1 MRKYM
6 YPDLVQRFMTYVKKE
21 TRSDPTS
28 STVPT
33 TTSQTDFAK
42 DLVVELTN
50 LGLRDVQLNVKN
62 GFVTATLPSTTSN
75 KVPTIGFIAHI
86 DTADFNAVNIQPQ
99 IHPNYDGKEL
109 VLHSDLDIKLK
120 PTDFPNLKNYIGET
134 LITTDGTTLLG
145 ADDKAGIAEI
155 VTAIDYFI
163 QNPEI
168 EHGMIKVAFGPDEEI
183 GRGADLFD
191 VVNFGADFA
200 YTIDSGTVGRLE
212 YETFNAAEAKIVIKG
227 KSVHPGVAKNT
238 LINALKI
245 ALEFDAALPQNE
257 VPEKT
262 AGYEGFY
269 LLNNLSGDVE
279 DAQLTYIIRDH
290 DQQKFSERKQFFEN
304 LVDRMNL
311 DLGYEAISLVLK
323 DQYYNMGEIIQKKP
337 EIIQLAIEAMKNIGI
352 KAIVEPFRGG
362 TDGSKISY
370 LGLPCPNLFTGGENF
385 HGRYEFI
392 SVESMEKA
400 TATIIEISQLNV
412 TKNKNSQL

>member
-1 MRKYM
+1 M
-6 YPDLVQRFMTYVKKE
+6 
-21 TRSDPTS
+21 
-28 STVPT
+28 
-33 TTSQTDFAK
+33 
-42 DLVVELTN
+42 
-50 LGLRDVQLNVKN
+50 NVKN
-62 GFVTATLPSTTSN
+62 GFVTATLPSTTSY

-257 VPEKT
+257 VPERT

>member
-1 MRKYM
+1 M
-6 YPDLVQRFMTYVKKE
+6 YSDLVQRFMTYVKKE

-109 VLHSDLDIKLK
+109 ILHSDLDIKLK

-257 VPEKT
+257 VPERT

>member
-1 MRKYM
+1 M

-21 TRSDPTS
+21 TRSDSTS

-33 TTSQTDFAK
+33 TVSQTTFAN

-50 LGLRDVQLNVKN
+50 LGLADVQLNSTN
-62 GFVTATLPSTTSN
+62 GFVTATLPSTTSHQ
-75 KVPTIGFIAHI
+75 VPTIGFIAHI

-99 IHPNYDGKEL
+99 IHSAYDGEEL
-109 VLHSDLDIKLK
+109 ELHPELGIKLS
-120 PTDFPNLKNYIGET
+120 PIDFPNLKNYIGET

-155 VTAIDYFI
+155 ITACAYFI
-163 QNPEI
+163 QHPEI
-168 EHGMIKVAFGPDEEI
+168 EHGTIKIAFGPDEEI

-191 VVNFGADFA
+191 VANFDADFA

-212 YETFNAAEAKIVIKG
+212 YETFNAAEAKITIKG
-227 KSVHPGVAKNT
+227 KSVHPGTAKNT
-238 LINALKI
+238 LLNALKV
-245 ALEFDAALPQNE
+245 ALDFDAHLPQNE

-279 DAQLTYIIRDH
+279 EAKLTYIIRDH
-290 DQQKFSERKQFFEN
+290 NHETFIKRKELFEK
-304 LVDRMNL
+304 LALKMNL
-311 DLGYEAISLVLK
+311 ALGYEAICLVLK

-337 EIIQLAIEAMKNIGI
+337 EIIQLAIEAMENLGI

-412 TKNKNSQL
+412 IKNSQ

>member
-1 MRKYM
+1 M
-6 YPDLVQRFMTYVKKE
+6 YHDLVQRFMTYVKKE

-245 ALEFDAALPQNE
+245 ALEFDTALPQNE
-257 VPEKT
+257 VPERT

-279 DAQLTYIIRDH
+279 VAQLTYIIRDH
-290 DQQKFSERKQFFEN
+290 DQQKFKERKQFFEN